1 VNKVIMAIE
10 PLGKTDRSAEKTGG
24 TTGKQTMPM
33 DAYRHGNR
41 LVVHVDLPGI
51 KSDSVEL
58 TVQHNVLTVKAH
70 RRRQQVEDAEW
81 LVSERLHG
89 SFSCQLFL
97 SDGLDLDKIEAS
109 YDQGVLTISVP
120 VAEQTKTRR
129 IEVTAPQA
137 TGSESAAV

>member
-1 VNKVIMAIE
+1 MIIAIE
-10 PLGKTDRSAEKTGG
+10 PLSKTDRCAEKTGG
-24 TTGKQTMPM
+24 ITGKQTMPM

-70 RRRQQVEDAEW
+70 RRRQQVEDTEW

-97 SDGLDLDKIEAS
+97 GDGLDLNKIEAS

-137 TGSESAAV
+137 TGSESAAA